1 MSRSLARI
9 PSALSPGQLTLAL
22 EGDLIVVSGHGL
34 WTAPQ
39 MTAHLRRYAD
49 MVHRI
54 RRVSGTLRVLV
65 DLQDM
70 GIQTPDVTEIL
81 ARETARIRR
90 DGDRIAMIVPGSLA
104 KMQMRR
110 VVGVSHHEY
119 FASQEAARAWLSSE
133 D

>member
-54 RRVSGTLRVLV
+54 RRVSGTLRVMV
-65 DLQDM
+65 
-70 GIQTPDVTEIL
+70 IQTPDVTEIL